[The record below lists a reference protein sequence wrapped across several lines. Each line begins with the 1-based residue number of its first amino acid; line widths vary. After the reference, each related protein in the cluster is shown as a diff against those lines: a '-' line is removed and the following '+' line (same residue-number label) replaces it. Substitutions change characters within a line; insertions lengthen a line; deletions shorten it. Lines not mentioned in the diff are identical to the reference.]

1 MADLAAAA
9 AVSAA
14 EATEASQRA
23 SVAASDAALAAAQS
37 VEALCELGPPFP
49 LCMAISTRYQ
59 SVQTLVSCPCGRN
72 DYLRVGNGT
81 ATPLTKKG

>member
-49 LCMAISTRYQ
+49 LCRETPSQPLT
-59 SVQTLVSCPCGRN
+59 SCPCGRN
-72 DYLRVGNGT
+72 DYLRVGKGT

>member
-9 AVSAA
+9 AVAAA

-23 SVAASDAALAAAQS
+23 SMAASDAALAAAQS

-49 LCMAISTRYQ
+49 LCMAISSRF
-59 SVQTLVSCPCGRN
+59 QTSVSCPCGRN
-72 DYLRVGNGT
+72 DYLRVGKGT